1 MAPILVATLAGASSN
16 SYITVADATT
26 YFDNRLDASDWTAA
40 TADNKAAALI
50 TATSWLDTVEFYG
63 DRSATTQALKWPR
76 TDVTCDGVEA
86 TASFIP
92 REIKDAT
99 CEAALALLRNPTML
113 RGIVTAPG
121 SYDEVELGELRVKYR
136 GQGEVESLQ
145 SITDALPWLRSF
157 LKCWAKGVTGPSPI
171 RLYRS

>member
-40 TADNKAAALI
+40 TSDNKAAALI

-86 TASFIP
+86 TAAFIP

-113 RGIVTAPG
+113 RGVVTAPG
-121 SYDEVELGELRVKYR
+121 SYDEVTLGDLSVKYR

>member
-50 TATSWLDTVEFYG
+50 TATSWLDTLEFYG

-76 TDVTCDGVEA
+76 TDITCDGVEA
-86 TASFIP
+86 TAAFIP

-113 RGIVTAPG
+113 RGVVTAPG
-121 SYDEVELGELRVKYR
+121 SYDEVTLGDLSVKYR

>member
-121 SYDEVELGELRVKYR
+121 SSDEVELGELRVKYR

>member
-86 TASFIP
+86 TAAFIP

-113 RGIVTAPG
+113 RGVVTAPG
-121 SYDEVELGELRVKYR
+121 SYDEVTLGDLSVKYR

>member
-50 TATSWLDTVEFYG
+50 TTTSWLDTVDFYG

-86 TASFIP
+86 TAAFIP

-113 RGIVTAPG
+113 RGVVTAPG
-121 SYDEVELGELRVKYR
+121 SYDEVTLGDLSVKYR

>member
-40 TADNKAAALI
+40 TADSKAAALI
-50 TATSWLDTVEFYG
+50 TATSWLDTVDFYG

-86 TASFIP
+86 TAAFIP

-113 RGIVTAPG
+113 RGVVTAPG
-121 SYDEVELGELRVKYR
+121 SYDEVTLGDLSVKYR